1 LAERGGLW
9 VGESWLVEFIALA
22 ERGGSSRRE
31 RLARRE
37 GESCGWW
44 LTMLSVLVADK
55 RKAQQCDGG
64 FHSVLASVFC
74 VGGERQRERM
84 AMSPYFVRV
93 WQLG

>member
-1 LAERGGLW
+1 M
-9 VGESWLVEFIALA
+9 ALA